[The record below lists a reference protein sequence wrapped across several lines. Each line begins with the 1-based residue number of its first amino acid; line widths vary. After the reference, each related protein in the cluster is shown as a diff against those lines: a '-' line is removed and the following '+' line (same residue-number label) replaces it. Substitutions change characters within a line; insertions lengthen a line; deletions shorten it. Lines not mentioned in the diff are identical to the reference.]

1 MAIPG
6 IQQPTSA
13 FTGPYTTSRAPI
25 LNGYTFA
32 AGINMPIQSTFL
44 SFKYPQFLLTSL
56 LDRVGAYE
64 GVPSDTYSWSVLD
77 RTRLSATV
85 SSGVAGLPAASLNLV
100 TDIAMDTI
108 NLGYFL
114 VNDVIRTQAGILLQV
129 TATTPNGGFQQIT
142 VAKYDGSNIVT
153 GDIANGEQIGHV
165 FNAFPEGSTGPGSRL
180 FLPYEEYNY
189 TQILRRATKVSGGA
203 LTQKS
208 WLNNGQSWYWT
219 AEDVTFKEHARD
231 IENLL
236 MFGQRGTATNF
247 RASRGLLDFVVG
259 AGSFGAQG
267 QIVNYASGTGIAE
280 SDLQSLIVALVRQ
293 GSSNDIILLCGSDAI
308 SDIQKALK
316 SYAVNGAIDYGPVL
330 GNNVA
335 GLDFASYRF
344 FGKRLHL
351 AYYEL
356 FDDVKSTPFIGTPTA
371 TQINFRKFALAL
383 DMGDDSTGNTLVKMK
398 YREHDGEQ
406 RKLIHKVIPGM
417 HGTND
422 ASGGIAANSF
432 DGFEVQL
439 LSEVGLE
446 FRLPNRSGALIS
458 NS

>member
-6 IQQPTSA
+6 VQEPTSA
-13 FTGPYTTSRAPI
+13 FTGPYDTVRNPI

-56 LDRVGAYE
+56 IDRVGAYE
-64 GVPSDTYSWSVLD
+64 GVPSDTFSWSVLD

-85 SSGVAGLPAASLNLV
+85 SSGVAGLPAASLNIV
-100 TDIAMDTI
+100 TDITMDTI

-114 VNDVIRTQAGILLQV
+114 AGDVVRTESGVLLIV
-129 TATTPNGGFQQIT
+129 SAPTPNGGFQQIT
-142 VAKYDGSNIVT
+142 VAKYDGSNIVA

-165 FNAFPEGSTGPGSRL
+165 FNAFAEGTNGPSSRL

-189 TQILRRATKVSGGA
+189 TQILKRATKVSGGA

-231 IENLL
+231 IETLL

-247 RASRGLLDFVVG
+247 RATRGLLDFVIG
-259 AGSFGAQG
+259 AGSYGVQG
-267 QIVNYASGTGIAE
+267 QIVNYASGSGVGE
-280 SDLQSLIVALVRQ
+280 SDLQTLITSLVRQ
-293 GSSNDIILLCGSDAI
+293 GSSNDIILLCGSDAM
-308 SDIQKALK
+308 SDIQKSLK

-356 FDDVKSTPFIGTPTA
+356 FDDVKSLPFVSTPTS
-371 TQINFRKFALAL
+371 TKINFRKFALAL
-383 DMGDDSTGNTLVKMK
+383 DMGDDSTGNALVKLK
-398 YREHDGEQ
+398 YRELDGIQ

-417 HGTND
+417 HGSD
-422 ASGGIAANSF
+422 DGMAANSF